1 MTSADLV
8 AVGNSLANSA
18 AALATA
24 SSAIVTLVAQLK
36 ANGGLIDQ
44 TTLDTVVTQLQAS
57 QNSIDASVTTLKNLA
72 PTS

>member
-1 MTSADLV
+1 MTSSDLV

>member
-36 ANGGLIDQ
+36 SNGGLIDQ